1 MSRGIPCILLLA
13 AGLFAC
19 AGMPSPAWEGMV
31 GLFTLP
37 TAETLP
43 AGRPFAF
50 TFSEIR
56 FSQSNNTARVRNVW
70 YTGSLTWAPV
80 DDLEVAVTLR
90 HEYLHARNFA
100 DPPPATTADQ
110 KWTQVALKYILIPPD
125 DRRVGLAV
133 GVLDLTDVTDIGFGE
148 SGADRGRRAFLVGT
162 YEWFSLGLTYDN
174 RGLGAAAGARWSVSD
189 AVDVIAEF
197 NTDPVFLQVHPA
209 PAIDANFNL
218 GFRLYPR
225 EVPGLRLDT
234 VAVGDGRFDF
244 GFSMSYL
251 FP

>member
-1 MSRGIPCILLLA
+1 
-13 AGLFAC
+13 
-19 AGMPSPAWEGMV
+19 MPAPAWEGLV

-37 TAETLP
+37 TAETMPDGMPL
-43 AGRPFAF
+43 AF

-56 FSQSNNTARVRNVW
+56 FSQSNNTARVRNIW
-70 YTGSLTWAPV
+70 NTGSLTWAPS

-90 HEYLHARNFA
+90 HEYLHAQDFGA
-100 DPPPATTADQ
+100 PPPATTADQ
-110 KWTQVALKYILIPPD
+110 KWTQVAVKYVLTPPD

-133 GVLDLTDVTDIGFGE
+133 GMQDLTDVTDIGFGE
-148 SGADRGRRAFLVGT
+148 SGADRGRRLFLVGI
-162 YEWFSLGLTYDN
+162 YQWFCLGLTHDN
-174 RGLGAAAGARWSVSD
+174 RGLGAAAGARWSVSEHID
-189 AVDVIAEF
+189 LIAEY
-197 NTDPVFLQVHPA
+197 NTDPLFLQVHPA

-218 GFRLYPR
+218 GFRVYPR
-225 EVPGLRLDT
+225 EVPGLRIDA

>member
-13 AGLFAC
+13 AGLLVH
-19 AGMPSPAWEGMV
+19 AGMPTPTWEGMV

-43 AGRPFAF
+43 ANRPFAV

-70 YTGSLTWAPV
+70 YTGSLTWRPT
-80 DDLEVAVTLR
+80 DDLELAVTLR
-90 HEYLHARNFA
+90 HEYLHAHHYA
-100 DPPPATTADQ
+100 DPFPAAAADQ
-110 KWTQVALKYILIPPD
+110 KWTQVAVKYLLVPPD
-125 DRRVGLAV
+125 DRRLGLAA
-133 GVLDLTDVTDIGFGE
+133 GVLDLTDVTDIGFGD

-162 YEWFSLGLTYDN
+162 YAWFSLGLTYDN
-174 RGLGAAAGARWSVSD
+174 RGLGAVAGARWSVSD
-189 AVDVIAEF
+189 AVEIIAEYS
-197 NTDPVFLQVHPA
+197 TDPVFLQAHPE

-218 GFRLYPR
+218 GLRLYPR

-244 GFSMSYL
+244 GFSVSYL